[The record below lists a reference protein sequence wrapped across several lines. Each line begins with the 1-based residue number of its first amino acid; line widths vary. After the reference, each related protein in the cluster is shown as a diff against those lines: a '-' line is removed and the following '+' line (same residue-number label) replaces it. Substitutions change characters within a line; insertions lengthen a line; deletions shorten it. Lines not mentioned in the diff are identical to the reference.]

1 MNKNSLEGEK
11 ILFLSPKYMN
21 IYKDV
26 ISCIKELGGEVS
38 WVSSDLISPNPYL
51 VSIKNRLNEENIN
64 KFNEKCEL
72 FWKDLF
78 SQKEYNKKYD
88 YFFTI
93 DGLMICPFL
102 FKELSTR
109 NPDVKKVLFLYDKN
123 DGMQEIN
130 STYHYYDAIYTFDL
144 GDRDKYHLKFMPI
157 YWVPSDSVNN
167 IKYDIFGFASY
178 NSRKPDRTKLFNEV
192 NKICKA
198 KGLSTFVKLYY
209 PMKNRMVFCLKNIIH
224 YLFNHKSYTPLSYIK
239 EGLITGQ
246 SLSPDDFRQTIR
258 ESRVILDTQAP
269 YQDGLTARFMWALG
283 EGKKIITTN
292 SSITRYP
299 FYDPKQFYILHDI
312 DVDELLNFIVEPF
325 VVLEDNK
332 LMIEQYRIDNWI
344 VKMLCD

>member
-1 MNKNSLEGEK
+1 MNKNSLEGKK

-51 VSIKNRLNEENIN
+51 VSVKNRLNEENIN

-78 SQKEYNKKYD
+78 SQEDYNKKYD

-130 STYHYYDAIYTFDL
+130 STYQYGIY
-144 GDRDKYHLKFMPI
+144 
-157 YWVPSDSVNN
+157 S
-167 IKYDIFGFASY
+167 
-178 NSRKPDRTKLFNEV
+178 
-192 NKICKA
+192 
-198 KGLSTFVKLYY
+198 
-209 PMKNRMVFCLKNIIH
+209 
-224 YLFNHKSYTPLSYIK
+224 
-239 EGLITGQ
+239 
-246 SLSPDDFRQTIR
+246 
-258 ESRVILDTQAP
+258 
-269 YQDGLTARFMWALG
+269 
-283 EGKKIITTN
+283 
-292 SSITRYP
+292 
-299 FYDPKQFYILHDI
+299 
-312 DVDELLNFIVEPF
+312 
-325 VVLEDNK
+325 
-332 LMIEQYRIDNWI
+332 
-344 VKMLCD
+344 